1 MEKVKLFLK
10 KSFDTIKN
18 SIKSFP
24 VTIITIVLTSLY
36 LCGEVMWYISDEEDI
51 VKLVFSAAIFAVGTY
66 FAEVIAKDLRKEK
79 ITLYI
84 LSFLSAIGFYT
95 VISNVEYTA
104 LYNVAKLSLCYI
116 ASLII
121 ASVYIQFKDSKLPF
135 ESYYREVGISS
146 IKVSLVYSIISIGVT
161 LLAFIIY
168 ELFNFGEMDRF
179 LLILQILVAG
189 FFYLPRMLYIFK
201 VTEEEKETNGFFEA
215 LYKYPVGLLICSAFV
230 IIYLYMFKIIV
241 SQGIPSNV
249 IFRITA
255 ALFMVAAPSWTII
268 NSYKLNNLYEKVFK
282 ILPLLFIPFILLQ
295 VYSVGVR
302 ISDYGLTPVRYLGVL
317 FIIFEI
323 LYILVF
329 QYKREKIHLVMP
341 IVAVT
346 LWIVLLAPVVNLDR
360 LSQLSQIGR
369 VKQYFK
375 IENVENASYDEK
387 MRIYNAYHYLDYLD
401 NGDEILDSFLSSSER
416 KAIEN
421 LKDTTPVPYI
431 RYDEDEDYPVSNTF
445 TLRSYKDSVD
455 VQGYSKV
462 YKLDFSTEYYH
473 GRESNNQNFTFT
485 EEIGDDKELDFKPI
499 IDKLI
504 DDYDKGIEIYEFDLD
519 EHNHVVITY
528 ANVEFVN
535 KDFINHVSIEGW
547 LLIK

>member
-1 MEKVKLFLK
+1 
-10 KSFDTIKN
+10 
-18 SIKSFP
+18 
-24 VTIITIVLTSLY
+24 
-36 LCGEVMWYISDEEDI
+36 
-51 VKLVFSAAIFAVGTY
+51 
-66 FAEVIAKDLRKEK
+66 
-79 ITLYI
+79 
-84 LSFLSAIGFYT
+84 
-95 VISNVEYTA
+95 
-104 LYNVAKLSLCYI
+104 
-116 ASLII
+116 
-121 ASVYIQFKDSKLPF
+121 
-135 ESYYREVGISS
+135 
-146 IKVSLVYSIISIGVT
+146 
-161 LLAFIIY
+161 
-168 ELFNFGEMDRF
+168 
-179 LLILQILVAG
+179 
-189 FFYLPRMLYIFK
+189 
-201 VTEEEKETNGFFEA
+201 
-215 LYKYPVGLLICSAFV
+215 
-230 IIYLYMFKIIV
+230 
-241 SQGIPSNV
+241 
-249 IFRITA
+249 
-255 ALFMVAAPSWTII
+255 
-268 NSYKLNNLYEKVFK
+268 
-282 ILPLLFIPFILLQ
+282 
-295 VYSVGVR
+295 
-302 ISDYGLTPVRYLGVL
+302 
-317 FIIFEI
+317 
-323 LYILVF
+323 
-329 QYKREKIHLVMP
+329 MP

-346 LWIVLLAPVVNLDR
+346 LWIILLAPVVNLDR